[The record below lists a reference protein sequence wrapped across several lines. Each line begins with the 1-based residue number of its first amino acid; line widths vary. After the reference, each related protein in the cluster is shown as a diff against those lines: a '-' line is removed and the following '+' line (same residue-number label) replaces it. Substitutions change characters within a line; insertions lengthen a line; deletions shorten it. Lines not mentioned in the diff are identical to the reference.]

1 MFTAFSAETREEP
14 MTFKEQAAI
23 SAMQALL
30 HHFDFET
37 FAHDPK
43 RLALWAW
50 EAADHLDDQ
59 RKKREKD
66 NG

>member
-1 MFTAFSAETREEP
+1 MLAASGAETREEA

-23 SAMQALL
+23 AAMQALL
-30 HHFDFET
+30 HHFDFAT

-50 EAADHLDDQ
+50 DAADHLDDQ
-59 RKKREKD
+59 RMKREKD
-66 NG
+66 K

>member
-1 MFTAFSAETREEP
+1 MN
-14 MTFKEQAAI
+14 FKEQAAI

-59 RKKREKD
+59 RMKRERDK
-66 NG
+66 

>member
-1 MFTAFSAETREEP
+1 MFTAFSAKTREEP

-30 HHFDFET
+30 HHFDFEV

-59 RKKREKD
+59 RTKREKD
-66 NG
+66 K

>member
-1 MFTAFSAETREEP
+1 

-30 HHFDFET
+30 HHFDFST

-59 RKKREKD
+59 RMKREKD
-66 NG
+66 NVER